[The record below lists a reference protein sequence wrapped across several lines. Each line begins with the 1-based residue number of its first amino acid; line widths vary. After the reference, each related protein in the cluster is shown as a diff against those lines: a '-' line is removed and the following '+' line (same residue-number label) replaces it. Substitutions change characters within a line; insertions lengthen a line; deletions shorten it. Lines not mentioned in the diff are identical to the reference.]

1 MASSSLLATVAK
13 QNEEHK
19 EEDDEYGI
27 YTQETVQT
35 DEDFMNDN
43 VQTFI
48 NMGTLQNQY
57 KYQTTHLL
65 SKRLRIGLKR
75 QMIDHDDF
83 NSLMGTAKLVNPF
96 QRRKPKKLLLLDMD
110 ETLLHAATISD
121 IFG

>member
-1 MASSSLLATVAK
+1 M
-13 QNEEHK
+13 
-19 EEDDEYGI
+19 
-27 YTQETVQT
+27 QT

-65 SKRLRIGLKR
+65 SKRLKIGLKR